1 MGDDKGAFEAF
12 EQALA
17 IDASDDALRG
27 QYIELAGRLKRYV
40 DAAKTLTRV
49 LSVAKEPSI
58 KARTG
63 AQLGLMLLYSGDPK
77 RAKTTLA
84 AVLTVA
90 DAPADAV
97 LVAARALWEILE
109 KERDPRALCEVL
121 ERVATLE
128 PDPEKRRQAD
138 ERLSELAMQLRD
150 KPRAIASYERLLS
163 TSSRANALAAL
174 APLYEASGSPDKL
187 ARLLE
192 ERAKDTEDPDTARGL
207 LMRAVQVRSSE
218 ASDVPG
224 AIATCA
230 AVVERFGP
238 ARDVLAILLPMLE
251 QEKRWPE
258 LAAAL
263 AQDAELTTTGAERA
277 RLLARVGTLR
287 LTGLRDVG
295 GAITAFD
302 ESLAFDPAQPSA
314 RTALEKLAMSGDH
327 RLQAVRVLEPVYRR
341 EGATDALLRM
351 LDARGTLSPDVDE
364 RLGALRE
371 AADLLAAGTGRAK
384 SPAQAID
391 VVGRGLAEAVA
402 GERPLGEWLDRV
414 DQIIPPGTDANR
426 RAAIFARAIGE
437 RAVTSVEVSALAQRA
452 AESQLLA
459 GGFDPAIA
467 LLRRALAFEPRSTA
481 LLLRIGQIERSDRR
495 DLEAAIATYEA
506 VLALDGAD
514 AGAQAALEELY
525 AEARRW
531 ADLSALLEGRL
542 VHLSGAEA
550 RAARTRLARVA
561 AEHGDEPRARMQCAR
576 LLEDPDLAQ
585 EDLDAVDYAAE
596 RLGDTDLAH
605 AVLKRRAEMATDP
618 RERVGWLEKLGQL
631 DEEKRGDL
639 EAAAAAW
646 KRAAILADENGDN
659 DTARRL
665 FWRARKV
672 APEDHEVTVRL
683 VAVCERAECWSD
695 LPRLYAAMSDETA
708 DEVERVNLA
717 LRTAHVLAERLGDP
731 AGAARAL
738 DAMLARLAE
747 TGGGG
752 AAQRAELLLARASA
766 VAVDPASMDDAAR
779 TYREIL
785 ADDRLTATHPAAVA
799 AFQKLVDRDADS
811 PERRADRRWLLEWSA
826 EHAPVEERTA
836 RLLAWARDE
845 ETTFADP
852 ARALA
857 LHRRVLVIDPDADE
871 SLTAVAR
878 LALGTGEIEEAIA
891 ALRSRRDRAA
901 GSARIAIELQIAR
914 LLFARTPGSQEA
926 IAILERACEETADV
940 EERATILKR
949 LVDATTAG
957 DNGAARRGWFERLSD
972 LERDRGNLDAA
983 LAIAVRAAREM
994 PDVPELWDRA
1004 EELTRAVSRPE
1015 DVAALYEGVFA
1026 GDIGKEAALALGER
1040 AVMFFEEWF
1049 EQPGRV
1055 VKILERVLALDPTA
1069 DWAFDRLK
1077 LVLDSAERWDELFA
1091 LYDRALES
1099 ASGAK
1104 RTTLLEDAAQT
1115 AKDFA
1120 DRPDRAIQY
1129 IEQLHELR
1137 PTDTKLA
1144 SALERLYER
1153 QDRHRELV
1161 ALLSARLPSLKRD
1174 DAARTRLR
1182 VAALWLDDL
1191 GEPGAALEAVEPLLQ
1206 GAGAKTVASE
1216 VWPLLERVLA
1226 ALPFT
1231 PEPRSSTVPPPPV
1244 EEIAIPRSKRGRKS
1258 EAPAALRGSLR
1269 KRTAGWL
1276 RDQYAATGRDADL
1289 ARMLLVFLEGVRSHK
1304 ERVRAHLEVAALYE
1318 KVGALLDAL
1327 EQTGFV
1333 LILTPDDDAQRA
1345 KLADLADRTGQF
1357 ERLASLLAEAAES
1370 AEGQARRS
1378 ALMVQA
1384 ADVRAERLG
1393 DAPGAIALLSSVLAA
1408 RKVPDADVLVASRK
1422 LEALLGA
1429 TGRAEERLDVA
1440 ERIAS
1445 VESDEG
1451 ERRMAIGRAAR
1462 LATEL
1467 GQDARGIALWERR
1480 LSQDPRDIEA
1490 LDGLVDLLDRA
1501 GKSARLAEV
1510 LELRAASAT
1519 DVDRRRSDRVRVA
1532 RLLGEVLDRPT
1543 EAIAAWRG
1551 IEKDFGEADDAATAL
1566 AGLLRATERWKEL
1579 ALLFA
1584 RQAERS
1590 MDGEARAELLRQ
1602 LGDVESGQ
1610 LDEKEAAIRTYA
1622 SALEADPRSRGA
1634 RTGLQAI
1641 ANDETHRAAAV
1652 GVLLGAL
1659 RTCDDWQAIL
1669 ELASHRLLAASSDKD
1684 RLGVLLESAEI
1695 AEKRAGDTGLAF
1707 EAVRRAFSIA
1717 PGDERVESEMARL
1730 ADASGAA
1737 QALVLAYRDA
1747 IEGAAKGDPALVA
1760 RLWKKIGAALETRP
1774 GDARG
1779 ALTAYL
1785 EVVAKAADV
1794 DAACAAVRVAAGLAE
1809 WDVAARAMVDLA
1821 ALQGSASEDVLSA
1834 FEREAEQSAAW
1845 DASTAALA
1853 RAIPAAGLAGNPARD
1868 IQARLAAWHR
1878 DRRADADAAEAA
1890 LGLALEHDRTSAT
1903 LLSDLAA
1910 LQRRHPAR
1918 PLVDT
1923 LLQLSKAKGGDL
1935 ALLREAAEVARDAVA
1950 DPSLALAILG
1960 DVLELARDRWIGD
1973 AKDADGALA
1982 ATAFAEWAIESLAR
1996 LHEEGGDAKAVA
2008 NVLVDGSELPFE
2020 LPVRRM
2026 MRRRAARIAVD
2037 RLADHDRAIAL
2048 YLSLFDDDPHDAEAI
2063 DRLAAMYTELGR
2075 KGDLLRLRERQIAAA
2090 ESTGERLALR
2100 LQAAKLY
2107 ADLGDSAEAA
2117 GALRANLGE
2126 DARHEE
2132 SVEALAAMLDAPASA
2147 RELGDLLSAQ
2157 AQITESAGD
2166 VGRAASL
2173 WFRAA
2178 EVAEHRLSDPAAAEA
2193 HHARVVA
2200 LEPRPA
2206 SFDALARLAQAR
2218 GDSAATAR
2226 RLESLLDVV
2235 EPEKRSDAILRLAE
2249 ALVLAGEPDRA
2260 AERLESSLAVQPDA
2274 EPLRVRLADLYRE
2287 QQQWTKLARLVSDS
2301 AALAADEPTRLSRL
2315 LEAAKL
2321 FTDRCAEPE
2330 QAVPLLEQATAL
2342 APADQAIRLALA
2354 EAMSQAKRFD
2364 EARAILKQMIAA
2376 FGGRRPKERAPVHY
2390 QMARLELATGHR
2402 ATALAELDT
2411 ATRIDPQNPE
2421 ILRTLA
2427 ELARDDGQLERAEK
2441 SYRALLVVLRRRADA
2456 REYASIARSEVLL
2469 ELSAI
2474 AQRDGETD
2482 RASEI
2487 LESAIEAA
2495 AQDEF
2500 EQERLETQLRKRGD
2514 DETLVRLL
2522 EAKLSHLGDS
2532 PAAVKTLGEL
2542 GQVFADRLGRPERAL
2557 DMLLRAIALEPQRAA
2572 THASALSLARS
2583 LGKVGRYVDGAAALV
2598 DAAADAGDVQLAC
2611 GLLVRLGGVVEAD
2624 LGDGRRAAELYQR
2637 AVSLGSRS
2645 PELLR
2650 SLDRLY
2656 DAAGDAEKHADLLA
2670 LRVEMET
2677 LEGGPRAASDAVYRL
2692 AALRLASEATLE
2704 SGVEMIEKALDI
2716 DPQLE
2721 RAGDLLRRA
2730 LATSPGHAKL
2740 LDLYERVGRKEGQER
2755 TLVDALRLRSEL
2767 PGSAVGTVREGVDVA
2782 MRLGD
2787 GPLAEAL
2794 LERFVEARRQGP
2806 EVADLPWA
2814 LGALADLR
2822 EAAGDLRKAVELK
2835 REAAEI
2841 ADPDVA
2847 RALKFEVARI
2857 ATGKL
2862 GDLAL
2867 AAEAY
2872 EALYRAD
2879 PADREAWEPLLDVYR
2894 KSGDRR
2900 KVVVLLEA
2908 VVDYVEDAGERARL
2922 RLERVRT
2929 MMENA
2934 ELDDAAAAPLL
2945 RDIVDEDGSQVEAA
2959 LILAAILDRT
2969 GDRQGL
2975 IELLGRQI
2983 DAAKDRS
2990 DASAVAS
2997 LALRLGGLLETTDR
3011 VEARNVYYAGLDW
3024 AAKNRVLLDALLRML
3039 QDNEDAAERSDV
3051 LERRLAAEVGSAA
3064 EEMALFLYAARNEL
3078 GDAAAAERALELGFR
3093 ACPASLPLRQQLEDA
3108 YRERSDWAKLAE
3120 LYVIDAGARVDTKER
3135 LERLKEAAALW
3146 RNELHD
3152 LRTAASV
3159 LRLALDVAPDDASL
3173 LREHVDVLVEAE
3185 DRASA
3190 IAEVSAALDRL
3201 TDDTARAPLLAMRA
3215 AVRAAG
3221 HDMHGALEDLE
3232 GAFEL
3237 DREKNAAD
3245 LLTALGVAREAAS
3258 SARDPEK
3265 VREVRLREAEV
3276 LPYTGN
3282 VDAARAILGEL
3293 VRHNPKDRDAL
3304 STLASLE
3311 AAVDRWDAASAALA
3325 RLVGLEEG
3333 DAAVDASMRLADACD
3348 KAGRPGDARTA
3359 LERARTFAPDNRALR
3374 NRLERTY
3381 EQSGAWHELANMALE
3396 DAGTSADPSA
3406 RFALFLRAGTV
3417 LLEQAGSPRPRS
3429 GRSSRRERF
3438 CRRIWTPSG
3447 SCRTRTR
3454 SGGVQGM
3461 PWR

>member
-1 MGDDKGAFEAF
+1 
-12 EQALA
+12 
-17 IDASDDALRG
+17 
-27 QYIELAGRLKRYV
+27 
-40 DAAKTLTRV
+40 
-49 LSVAKEPSI
+49 
-58 KARTG
+58 
-63 AQLGLMLLYSGDPK
+63 
-77 RAKTTLA
+77 
-84 AVLTVA
+84 
-90 DAPADAV
+90 
-97 LVAARALWEILE
+97 
-109 KERDPRALCEVL
+109 
-121 ERVATLE
+121 
-128 PDPEKRRQAD
+128 
-138 ERLSELAMQLRD
+138 
-150 KPRAIASYERLLS
+150 
-163 TSSRANALAAL
+163 
-174 APLYEASGSPDKL
+174 
-187 ARLLE
+187 
-192 ERAKDTEDPDTARGL
+192 
-207 LMRAVQVRSSE
+207 
-218 ASDVPG
+218 
-224 AIATCA
+224 
-230 AVVERFGP
+230 
-238 ARDVLAILLPMLE
+238 
-251 QEKRWPE
+251 
-258 LAAAL
+258 
-263 AQDAELTTTGAERA
+263 
-277 RLLARVGTLR
+277 
-287 LTGLRDVG
+287 
-295 GAITAFD
+295 
-302 ESLAFDPAQPSA
+302 
-314 RTALEKLAMSGDH
+314 
-327 RLQAVRVLEPVYRR
+327 
-341 EGATDALLRM
+341 
-351 LDARGTLSPDVDE
+351 
-364 RLGALRE
+364 
-371 AADLLAAGTGRAK
+371 
-384 SPAQAID
+384 
-391 VVGRGLAEAVA
+391 
-402 GERPLGEWLDRV
+402 
-414 DQIIPPGTDANR
+414 
-426 RAAIFARAIGE
+426 
-437 RAVTSVEVSALAQRA
+437 
-452 AESQLLA
+452 
-459 GGFDPAIA
+459 
-467 LLRRALAFEPRSTA
+467 
-481 LLLRIGQIERSDRR
+481 
-495 DLEAAIATYEA
+495 
-506 VLALDGAD
+506 
-514 AGAQAALEELY
+514 
-525 AEARRW
+525 
-531 ADLSALLEGRL
+531 
-542 VHLSGAEA
+542 
-550 RAARTRLARVA
+550 
-561 AEHGDEPRARMQCAR
+561 
-576 LLEDPDLAQ
+576 
-585 EDLDAVDYAAE
+585 
-596 RLGDTDLAH
+596 
-605 AVLKRRAEMATDP
+605 
-618 RERVGWLEKLGQL
+618 
-631 DEEKRGDL
+631 
-639 EAAAAAW
+639 
-646 KRAAILADENGDN
+646 
-659 DTARRL
+659 
-665 FWRARKV
+665 
-672 APEDHEVTVRL
+672 
-683 VAVCERAECWSD
+683 
-695 LPRLYAAMSDETA
+695 
-708 DEVERVNLA
+708 
-717 LRTAHVLAERLGDP
+717 
-731 AGAARAL
+731 
-738 DAMLARLAE
+738 
-747 TGGGG
+747 
-752 AAQRAELLLARASA
+752 
-766 VAVDPASMDDAAR
+766 
-779 TYREIL
+779 
-785 ADDRLTATHPAAVA
+785 
-799 AFQKLVDRDADS
+799 
-811 PERRADRRWLLEWSA
+811 
-826 EHAPVEERTA
+826 
-836 RLLAWARDE
+836 
-845 ETTFADP
+845 
-852 ARALA
+852 
-857 LHRRVLVIDPDADE
+857 
-871 SLTAVAR
+871 
-878 LALGTGEIEEAIA
+878 
-891 ALRSRRDRAA
+891 
-901 GSARIAIELQIAR
+901 
-914 LLFARTPGSQEA
+914 
-926 IAILERACEETADV
+926 
-940 EERATILKR
+940 
-949 LVDATTAG
+949 
-957 DNGAARRGWFERLSD
+957 
-972 LERDRGNLDAA
+972 
-983 LAIAVRAAREM
+983 
-994 PDVPELWDRA
+994 
-1004 EELTRAVSRPE
+1004 
-1015 DVAALYEGVFA
+1015 
-1026 GDIGKEAALALGER
+1026 
-1040 AVMFFEEWF
+1040 
-1049 EQPGRV
+1049 
-1055 VKILERVLALDPTA
+1055 
-1069 DWAFDRLK
+1069 
-1077 LVLDSAERWDELFA
+1077 
-1091 LYDRALES
+1091 
-1099 ASGAK
+1099 
-1104 RTTLLEDAAQT
+1104 
-1115 AKDFA
+1115 
-1120 DRPDRAIQY
+1120 
-1129 IEQLHELR
+1129 
-1137 PTDTKLA
+1137 
-1144 SALERLYER
+1144 
-1153 QDRHRELV
+1153 
-1161 ALLSARLPSLKRD
+1161 
-1174 DAARTRLR
+1174 
-1182 VAALWLDDL
+1182 
-1191 GEPGAALEAVEPLLQ
+1191 
-1206 GAGAKTVASE
+1206 
-1216 VWPLLERVLA
+1216 
-1226 ALPFT
+1226 
-1231 PEPRSSTVPPPPV
+1231 
-1244 EEIAIPRSKRGRKS
+1244 
-1258 EAPAALRGSLR
+1258 
-1269 KRTAGWL
+1269 
-1276 RDQYAATGRDADL
+1276 
-1289 ARMLLVFLEGVRSHK
+1289 
-1304 ERVRAHLEVAALYE
+1304 
-1318 KVGALLDAL
+1318 
-1327 EQTGFV
+1327 
-1333 LILTPDDDAQRA
+1333 
-1345 KLADLADRTGQF
+1345 
-1357 ERLASLLAEAAES
+1357 
-1370 AEGQARRS
+1370 
-1378 ALMVQA
+1378 
-1384 ADVRAERLG
+1384 
-1393 DAPGAIALLSSVLAA
+1393 
-1408 RKVPDADVLVASRK
+1408 
-1422 LEALLGA
+1422 
-1429 TGRAEERLDVA
+1429 
-1440 ERIAS
+1440 
-1445 VESDEG
+1445 
-1451 ERRMAIGRAAR
+1451 
-1462 LATEL
+1462 
-1467 GQDARGIALWERR
+1467 
-1480 LSQDPRDIEA
+1480 
-1490 LDGLVDLLDRA
+1490 
-1501 GKSARLAEV
+1501 
-1510 LELRAASAT
+1510 
-1519 DVDRRRSDRVRVA
+1519 
-1532 RLLGEVLDRPT
+1532 
-1543 EAIAAWRG
+1543 
-1551 IEKDFGEADDAATAL
+1551 
-1566 AGLLRATERWKEL
+1566 
-1579 ALLFA
+1579 
-1584 RQAERS
+1584 
-1590 MDGEARAELLRQ
+1590 
-1602 LGDVESGQ
+1602 
-1610 LDEKEAAIRTYA
+1610 
-1622 SALEADPRSRGA
+1622 
-1634 RTGLQAI
+1634 
-1641 ANDETHRAAAV
+1641 
-1652 GVLLGAL
+1652 
-1659 RTCDDWQAIL
+1659 
-1669 ELASHRLLAASSDKD
+1669 
-1684 RLGVLLESAEI
+1684 
-1695 AEKRAGDTGLAF
+1695 
-1707 EAVRRAFSIA
+1707 
-1717 PGDERVESEMARL
+1717 
-1730 ADASGAA
+1730 
-1737 QALVLAYRDA
+1737 
-1747 IEGAAKGDPALVA
+1747 
-1760 RLWKKIGAALETRP
+1760 
-1774 GDARG
+1774 
-1779 ALTAYL
+1779 
-1785 EVVAKAADV
+1785 
-1794 DAACAAVRVAAGLAE
+1794 
-1809 WDVAARAMVDLA
+1809 
-1821 ALQGSASEDVLSA
+1821 VLSA

-1853 RAIPAAGLAGNPARD
+1853 RAIPAAGLAGTPARD

-1890 LGLALEHDRTSAT
+1890 LGLALEHDRTNAT

-1923 LLQLSKAKGGDL
+1923 LLQLSKAKGGEL
-1935 ALLREAAEVARDAVA
+1935 ALLREAAEVARDSVA

-1973 AKDADGALA
+1973 AKEADGALA

-2008 NVLVDGSELPFE
+2008 DVLVDGSELPFD

-2063 DRLAAMYTELGR
+2063 ERLAAMYTELAR
-2075 KGDLLRLRERQIAAA
+2075 KGDLLRLRERQIEAA
-2090 ESTGERLALR
+2090 EGKGERLALR
-2100 LQAAKLY
+2100 LQAARLY

-2132 SVEALAAMLDAPASA
+2132 SVEALAAMLDGSASA

-2260 AERLESSLAVQPDA
+2260 SERLESSLAVQPDA

-2287 QQQWTKLARLVSDS
+2287 QQQWTKLARLVSES
-2301 AALAADEPTRLSRL
+2301 AALAVDSASKLSRL

-2321 FTDRCAEPE
+2321 FTDRCTEPE

-2354 EAMSQAKRFD
+2354 EAMSQAQRFD

-2474 AQRDGETD
+2474 AQRDGETE

-2500 EQERLETQLRKRGD
+2500 EQESLESQLRKRGD

-2583 LGKVGRYVDGAAALV
+2583 LGKVGRYVDAAAALV
-2598 DAAADAGDVQLAC
+2598 DTAADAGDVQLAC
-2611 GLLVRLGGVVEAD
+2611 GLLARLGGVVEAD
-2624 LGDGRRAAELYQR
+2624 IGDGRRAAELYQR

-2656 DAAGDAEKHADLLA
+2656 GASGDAEKQADVLA
-2670 LRVEMET
+2670 LQVEMGT
-2677 LEGGPRAASDAVYRL
+2677 IEGGPRAASDAVYRL

-2721 RAGDLLRRA
+2721 RAGDLLRHA
-2730 LATSPGHAKL
+2730 LATAPGHAKL

-2767 PGSAVGTVREGVDVA
+2767 LGSAVGTVREGVDVA

-2787 GPLAEAL
+2787 GALAAGL

-2814 LGALADLR
+2814 LGALANLR

-2841 ADPDVA
+2841 ADPDVS

-2959 LILAAILDRT
+2959 LMLAAILDRT
-2969 GDRQGL
+2969 GDRKGL
-2975 IELLGRQI
+2975 TELLGRQI

-2997 LALRLGGLLETTDR
+2997 LALRLGALLETTDR

-3024 AAKNRVLLDALLRML
+3024 EPKNRELLDALLRLL

-3120 LYVIDAGARVDTKER
+3120 LYVIDAGARVDTTER
-3135 LERLKEAAALW
+3135 LARLKEAAALW

-3159 LRLALDVAPDDASL
+3159 LRLARDVAPDDASL

-3201 TDDTARAPLLAMRA
+3201 ADDTARAPLLAMRA

-3245 LLTALGVAREAAS
+3245 LLTALGVAREAAA

-3265 VREVRLREAEV
+3265 VRELRLREAAV

-3311 AAVDRWDAASAALA
+3311 AAVDRWDAASAALG

-3333 DAAVDASMRLADACD
+3333 EAAVDASMRLADACD

-3374 NRLERTY
+3374 SRLERTY

-3396 DAGTSADPSA
+3396 DAGASADPSA
-3406 RFALFLRAGTV
+3406 RFALYLRAGTV
-3417 LLEQAGSPRPRS
+3417 LLEQAGEPEAAIGALEQARAILPTDLDAVGLLSDAYTLW
-3429 GRSSRRERF
+3429 GRAGDALAMIEEVLAPFKGR
-3438 CRRIWTPSG
+3438 
-3447 SCRTRTR
+3447 RTRELAPLYLRLARVLENTEDAVAEVR
-3454 SGGVQGM
+3454 ALVQALECDAQNGEVCSAVGVRAMEVDQFDLASRALRAVTLLRVPGPMSKALAYQLMGEISIKQGDSKRALPFLKRALAEDPTLDSAREIIDSIERGG
-3461 PWR
+3461 